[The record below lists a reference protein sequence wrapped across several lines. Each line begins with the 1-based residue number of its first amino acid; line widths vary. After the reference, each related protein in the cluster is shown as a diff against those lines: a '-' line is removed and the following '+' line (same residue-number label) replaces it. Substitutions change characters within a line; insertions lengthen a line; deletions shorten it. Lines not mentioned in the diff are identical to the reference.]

1 MIVVDASAMIELLA
15 RTPNATFVEALLD
28 DDVLAPDLLVPEV
41 LRFFGRLADA
51 DRAALAAADLGD
63 AAIEYVAVW
72 PYTNRIWELR
82 ANVGSYDACY
92 VAVAEA
98 HRCPLVTTDRRLARA
113 PGLQTTVIVPP
124 ASASS

>member
-1 MIVVDASAMIELLA
+1 MTAPAGDGAALLA
-15 RTPNATFVEALLD
+15 LYETSIDDVYRYASRLTGGDRVAPSPEEALA
-28 DDVLAPDLLVPEV
+28 VT
-41 LRFFGRLADA
+41 
-51 DRAALAAADLGD
+51 DLGD
-63 AAIEYVAVW
+63 ASIEYVPVW

-82 ANVGSYDACY
+82 ADVSSYDACY

-113 PGLQTTVIVPP
+113 PGLRTTVIVPP